1 MFLMLKLVMIV
12 QTPHFNPAAAPE
24 DTAAKVME
32 TLKSVGM
39 RAMIFYFVMQ
49 FFRKPATTPG
59 IKEFS
64 RLKPVHSFLQKG
76 EHLENLSECP
86 LQISSLMAWA
96 LTCESRFEG
105 KSFFYSDAN
114 CFQVC
119 LSF

>member
-1 MFLMLKLVMIV
+1 MTMLKSMMIV
-12 QTPHFNPAAAPE
+12 PTPHFNTAAAPE

-59 IKEFS
+59 IKKNLQTETC
-64 RLKPVHSFLQKG
+64 LHSLLQKG

-86 LQISSLMAWA
+86 LQTSSLMAWA
-96 LTCESRFEG
+96 LTCESRFVG
-105 KSFFYSDAN
+105 KNSF
-114 CFQVC
+114 
-119 LSF
+119 